1 MSNSPENPSIY
12 TRVIPG
18 GAMTSDNASSNAN
31 ANSTLP
37 LESESQPERLGKYR
51 LIRKLGEGG
60 VGVVFLAEDTV
71 LHREVALKLL
81 TDKNIR
87 DQRFLLRL
95 KREVRAAA
103 ALAHPNLIR
112 IHDVSQDGP
121 HHFFT
126 MEYCDGDPLD
136 VLLARCERFTV
147 KDALDVIIQMAWG
160 LQHAHDNGFVHRDV
174 KPANIFICK
183 TGTAKLL
190 DFGTWR
196 EHTDADPM
204 ITPTPGTTR
213 ESSHY
218 ISPEYARADPSL
230 DGRTDIYSLGATFF
244 HLLTGQTPFQ
254 GPTPATVV
262 LKHLYEDAPDVSTLQ
277 RDVPDGVS
285 QVIRKMM
292 AKDPLQR
299 YPGCAEL
306 IGDLERLR
314 NGKPP
319 LLALSSP
326 PLPSSALPADGGASS
341 AAAAKHRPTR
351 TTSGRWLSAA
361 GDLLVRVMGSGND
374 KDGQGRDGKA

>member
-1 MSNSPENPSIY
+1 MVIFIQWERTMSNSPEIPSIY
-12 TRVIPG
+12 NDLRPSPATSADPASTDPD
-18 GAMTSDNASSNAN
+18 AM
-31 ANSTLP
+31 
-37 LESESQPERLGKYR
+37 PERLGKYR
-51 LIRKLGEGG
+51 LLRKLGEGG
-60 VGVVFLAEDTV
+60 VGVVYLAEDTV
-71 LHREVALKLL
+71 LHREIALKVL
-81 TDKNIR
+81 TEKNTR
-87 DQRFLLRL
+87 DQRFLVRL

-103 ALAHPNLIR
+103 ALTHPNLMQIYE
-112 IHDVSQDGP
+112 VSQDGAR
-121 HHFFT
+121 HFFT
-126 MEYCDGDPLD
+126 LEYCEGDPLD

-147 KDALDVIIQMAWG
+147 KDALDVIVQMAWG
-160 LQHAHDNGFVHRDV
+160 LQYAHDHGFVHRDV
-174 KPANIFICK
+174 KPANIFVCK
-183 TGTAKLL
+183 TGIAKLL

-196 EHTDADPM
+196 DHTDADPM

-244 HLLTGQTPFQ
+244 HLVTGQTPFQ

-262 LKHLYEDAPDVSTLQ
+262 LKHLYEDPPDVSTLQ

-306 IGDLERLR
+306 LCDLERLR

-326 PLPSSALPADGGASS
+326 PTSNAD
-341 AAAAKHRPTR
+341 AAAAGTGDAGKPKPAKTA
-351 TTSGRWLSAA
+351 SGRWLSAA
-361 GDLLVRVMGSGND
+361 GDLFVRVMGRE
-374 KDGQGRDGKA
+374 KE